1 MKNKKIFNNK
11 KTIIIINLLLI
22 LALMTGSVYS
32 WFAVNVE
39 NRVDVY
45 EIEVEADNALEL
57 SFTGDENSWS
67 NSLNLSDF
75 KNSDGESV
83 LTKLNFGEITGD
95 GTTFQVPTL
104 SQYGNYALVDKN
116 ADWSGATANVD
127 YLKFTVHLRSQDPL
141 YVFLSSDSAAT
152 PATDNY
158 TGADTERPAA
168 CSFATDEK
176 KFSKD
181 CIVGALRVGF
191 DDVDGKDGELN
202 KLNNI
207 WITNP
212 KLHLTNTIGSDDY
225 SMDFDAVSTAYS
237 DGPYDEIPPNPT
249 DILDKNYKWNDPYTH
264 YYYDSSKNLQ
274 KAVADVDVITEL
286 PDTVTQSPYDDQGNP
301 RGILLAKL
309 DDENCIVSE
318 GYYTDT
324 VEFTIWLE
332 GCDTE
337 ARRALVGGKFK
348 LSLAFDSIAPPPVSG
363 G

>member
-67 NSLNLSDF
+67 NSLNLSDL

-95 GTTFQVPTL
+95 GTNFQVPTL

-116 ADWSGATANVD
+116 AEWSDANENVD

-158 TGADTERPAA
+158 SGADTERPAA

-191 DDVDGKDGELN
+191 DDVDGKDGNLN

-225 SMDFDAVSTAYS
+225 SMDFNAVSTAYP
-237 DGPYDEIPPNPT
+237 DGPYDVMPDNVD
-249 DILDKNYKWNDPYTH
+249 DILDQNYKWNNPYTH
-264 YYYDSSKNLQ
+264 YYYDSSKTLKNT
-274 KAVADVDVITEL
+274 VADVEVITEL
-286 PDTVTQSPYDDQGNP
+286 PDTVINPYNPDYSPK
-301 RGILLAKL
+301 GILLAKL
-309 DDENCIVSE
+309 DDGNCTIDSE

>member
-1 MKNKKIFNNK
+1 MKNKKLFNNK

-57 SFTGDENSWS
+57 SFTGEANTWS
-67 NSLNLSDF
+67 NSLNLSDL

-95 GTTFQVPTL
+95 GTNFQVPTL
-104 SQYGNYALVDKN
+104 SQYGNYALVDKT
-116 ADWSGATANVD
+116 AEWSGANENVD

-152 PATDNY
+152 PATDKY
-158 TGADTERPAA
+158 TGAGTERPAA
-168 CSFATDEK
+168 CSFATDEE

-191 DDVDGKDGELN
+191 DDVDGKDGNLN

-212 KLHLTNTIGSDDY
+212 KLHLTNTIGTDDY
-225 SMDFDAVSTAYS
+225 SMDFNAVSADYQ
-237 DGPYDEIPPNPT
+237 DGPYDEMPPNPT
-249 DILDKNYKWNDPYTH
+249 DIFDKNYKWNNPYTH
-264 YYYDSSKNLQ
+264 YYYDSSKTLKNT
-274 KAVADVDVITEL
+274 VADVEVITEL
-286 PDTVTQSPYDDQGNP
+286 PDTVINPYNTDYSPK
-301 RGILLAKL
+301 GILLAKL
-309 DDENCIVSE
+309 VDGNCTYSE